1 LRSRTGGA
9 MTLHEAEHL
18 NQVVAARARMEL
30 ASLDFK
36 RSIQNAAEHLRQKT
50 IAEWARLSEPRVSQI
65 IHRTD
70 RIRPG
75 FSGAS
80 PTEVAQRY
88 AVGEISEQQTV
99 DELSRW
105 EYRPMPAAD
114 PFDETWDPGS
124 GTWLEVEDAW
134 FARLITDAM
143 FGAIRANRRNLGTD
157 H

>member
-1 LRSRTGGA
+1 
-9 MTLHEAEHL
+9 MTPHDVEYL

-36 RSIQNAAEHLRQKT
+36 RTIQDAAEHLRQKT

-65 IHRTD
+65 VHRTD
-70 RIRPG
+70 RLRPG
-75 FSGAS
+75 FSGSS

-88 AVGEISEQQTV
+88 AAGEISAQQTV

-105 EYRPMPAAD
+105 EYRPMPAVD
-114 PFDETWDPGS
+114 PFNETWDPGK

-134 FARLITDAM
+134 FARVITDAM
-143 FGAIRANRRNLGTD
+143 YDAIRVNRRNLSSDDELPVG
-157 H
+157 